1 MNHQAWNS
9 GDGMTTSRWSMILRG
24 AVAAIVFVASA
35 PSVRA
40 EVIGLDLTTNNPGSI
55 TLSGGD
61 NTFTFDSFSIDY
73 LIVAGG
79 GGGAGA
85 RNSSPGGRGGGGG
98 GAGGLLQGTGFAI
111 SGDQTI
117 TVGTGGTGGAGP
129 TVGGFGGNSTAFG
142 FTAIGGGG
150 GGNNVV
156 GTSATDGGS
165 GGGAPSSTNVAANGG
180 LGTPG
185 QGNNGGPGN
194 GSGIAGGGGGAG
206 GAGVLLTGGAGV
218 SSSITGSAV
227 TYAAGGNGGTTASL
241 DTVSVGAAAAST
253 GNGGRGAAPGG
264 ANSTVTNAISG
275 GTGGTGIVVVRYTGP
290 QVLTGGTVST
300 VGGDTVHQFLST
312 GASTLDLYSATI
324 DGDIDGS
331 GSLVW
336 DKTGILTLGG
346 ANTYMGST
354 QIDSGTIA
362 LSGSI
367 GSTSDLSFV
376 SGLLDL
382 GSTGLIRVLQT
393 NYSIADANT
402 DIGNNRIQGS
412 GLTVSTFNDGSND
425 YTQILAVPEP
435 TVLALAACGGA
446 ISLAV
451 LRRRRKTASA

>member
-290 QVLTGGTVST
+290 QVLTAVRSRP
-300 VGGDTVHQFLST
+300 
-312 GASTLDLYSATI
+312 SAVTRCTSFYPP
-324 DGDIDGS
+324 G
-331 GSLVW
+331 LPR
-336 DKTGILTLGG
+336 
-346 ANTYMGST
+346 
-354 QIDSGTIA
+354 
-362 LSGSI
+362 
-367 GSTSDLSFV
+367 STSTAPRLMATSMARAAWCGTRPAFSPSAV
-376 SGLLDL
+376 
-382 GSTGLIRVLQT
+382 QT
-393 NYSIADANT
+393 PTWALRRSIAA
-402 DIGNNRIQGS
+402 RS
-412 GLTVSTFNDGSND
+412 LSPARS
-425 YTQILAVPEP
+425 
-435 TVLALAACGGA
+435 AARA
-446 ISLAV
+446 
-451 LRRRRKTASA
+451 T